1 MVVKTKKKKIK
12 KDEKKVLTYEKRND
26 IMFKLTREG
35 QQKTKRTLIIEQ

>member
-1 MVVKTKKKKIK
+1 MVVKTKRKNKKMK
-12 KDEKKVLTYEKRND
+12 KGIDLREKND